1 MGPEIIIA
9 GLTLAGASAVG
20 LWKIALTLGRYE
32 GSTTQVLKT
41 LTGIVADHE
50 TRLRTLERSDGVS

>member
-9 GLTLAGASAVG
+9 GLGLAGASVAG
-20 LWKIALTLGRYE
+20 LWQIARTLGRYE

-50 TRLRTLERSDGVS
+50 SRLRTLEKADGLP